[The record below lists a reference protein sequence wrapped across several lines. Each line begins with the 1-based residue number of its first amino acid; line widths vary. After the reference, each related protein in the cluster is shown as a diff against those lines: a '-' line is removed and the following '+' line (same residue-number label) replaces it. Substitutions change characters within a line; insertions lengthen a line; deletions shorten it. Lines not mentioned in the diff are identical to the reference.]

1 MEIKFYKNKNT
12 GNIIFSEDV
21 LESENFTLLKE
32 NTADAAFEKHVP
44 VYEVKDDKIEVKVG
58 EVPHPMTEEHYIMW
72 IMQVSERNINIIK
85 LNPGEKAVVTFDYIK
100 DSEIYAYCN
109 LHGLWKTKV
118 K

>member
-12 GNIIFSEDV
+12 GNISFSEDV
-21 LESENFTLLKE
+21 LESEDFVLLKE
-32 NTADAAFEKHVP
+32 NTVDAALEKHIP

-72 IMQVSERNINIIK
+72 IMQVTENKINMVR
-85 LNPGEKAVVTFDYIK
+85 LRPGEDAAITFDYIK

-109 LHGLWKTKV
+109 LHGLWKTVIK
-118 K
+118 